1 MIFDPKKSERLHAE
15 EKERIKKRKRY
26 EEKIRKELKV
36 EFEEAYQLNGSLGT
50 FRYLLKLIIDIK
62 LSQDTTHMPI
72 VIRDRFDPIM

>member
-62 LSQDTTHMPI
+62 LSQDTTHMPVFKPSI
-72 VIRDRFDPIM
+72 FDTLI